1 MKPATAEQV
10 EAWVKRTTFEQ
21 GVEAKVT
28 DAQTVKAVV
37 VLLREGRQPQPVRV
51 RDAREG

>member
-1 MKPATAEQV
+1 MAMKPATAEEV
-10 EAWVKRTTFEQ
+10 EAWVERTTLEQ

-28 DAQTVKAVV
+28 DAQTVEAVV
-37 VLLREGRQPQPVRV
+37 VLLREGREPQRV